1 MLTSEFLLP
10 YVLSNI
16 IGLVLI
22 VAAILWP
29 KVARGAYVVMFG
41 AAAIINGIMAINNPE
56 MYVKWFGG
64 FALLGFYR
72 DFIQGFFSQHT
83 REVLLAIAF
92 GQLLV
97 AISLTRRGFPFL
109 LGVTGGAIFLI
120 ALAPL
125 GVGSALPAT
134 LAYSVGLVVLYRRL
148 LRGDHRPYDAPL
160 PNGSAQLNGG
170 KG

>member
-10 YVLSNI
+10 YVLSNT

-41 AAAIINGIMAINNPE
+41 GAAIINGFMAFTRPGV
-56 MYVKWFGG
+56 YVEWFGG
-64 FALLGFYR
+64 FALLGVYR
-72 DFIQGFFSQHT
+72 DFIYGFFSTHT
-83 REVLLAIAF
+83 REVLLGIAI

-97 AISLTRRGFPFL
+97 AILLTRRGFPFL
-109 LGVTGGAIFLI
+109 LGIIGGSIFLI

-134 LAYSVGLVVLYRRL
+134 LACFVGLVVLYRRIR
-148 LRGDHRPYDAPL
+148 RGDHMPYDHPL
-160 PNGSAQLNGG
+160 QNSSAQLRNG
-170 KG
+170 KN